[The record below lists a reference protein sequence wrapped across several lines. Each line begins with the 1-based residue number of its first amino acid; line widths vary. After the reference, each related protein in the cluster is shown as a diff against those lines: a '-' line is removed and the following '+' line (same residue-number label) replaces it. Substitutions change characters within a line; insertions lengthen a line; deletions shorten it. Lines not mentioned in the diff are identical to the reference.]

1 MENQLRSTLK
11 GNALFSLGS
20 GLSLLLFSDQIMAF
34 LKISPSIVLK
44 LIGFGLLFFV
54 LFLTF
59 VAYKNKLNTS
69 LVYTIIALDIAWVI
83 ASIIILIFDPFAI
96 SFPGKS
102 VMFLIAMIVSVFAL
116 LQYKLISRL

>member
-1 MENQLRSTLK
+1 MENQLKSTLK

-20 GLSLLLFSDQIMAF
+20 GLSLILLSDQIMAF
-34 LKISPSIVLK
+34 LAITSTFPLK

-59 VAYKNKLNTS
+59 VAYKNKLNTG

-83 ASIIILIFDPFAI
+83 ASILILIFDPFAI

-102 VMFLIAMIVSVFAL
+102 VIFLIAMIVSVFAL
-116 LQYKLISRL
+116 LQYKLIRRL

>member
-20 GLSLLLFSDQIMAF
+20 GLSLILFSDQIMAF
-34 LKISPSIVLK
+34 LAITSTFPLK

-54 LFLTF
+54 LFLTY
-59 VAYKNKLNTS
+59 VAYKNKLNKS
-69 LVYTIIALDIAWVI
+69 LVYTIIAQDIAWVI
-83 ASIIILIFDPFAI
+83 TSIIILIFDAFAI

-116 LQYKLISRL
+116 RQYTLYRRL

>member
-20 GLSLLLFSDQIMAF
+20 GLSLILFSDQIMAF
-34 LKISPSIVLK
+34 LAITSTFPLK

-54 LFLTF
+54 LFLTY
-59 VAYKNKLNTS
+59 VAYKNKLNKS
-69 LVYTIIALDIAWVI
+69 LVYTIIAQDIAWVI
-83 ASIIILIFDPFAI
+83 TSIIILIFDPFAI

-102 VMFLIAMIVSVFAL
+102 VIFLIAMIVSVFAL
-116 LQYKLISRL
+116 RQYTLYRRL